1 MRGFLWFVIKFGR
14 TIAVG
19 LMFPVFL
26 IRKSYAERVKEE
38 HAVWYIIWGT
48 VKADIFVTRAIKP
61 CNESSLVIKF
71 SAFAARTSVYACDY
85 IFKLHDFICCY
96 IHIMR

>member
-1 MRGFLWFVIKFGR
+1 M
-14 TIAVG
+14 
-19 LMFPVFL
+19 
-26 IRKSYAERVKEE
+26 
-38 HAVWYIIWGT
+38 WYIIWGT

-85 IFKLHDFICCY
+85 IFKLNDRFHMLPNPYHAIENISAGCITFHY
-96 IHIMR
+96 K